1 MARLCDKSFYLGTL
15 VGTLAST
22 IADILASTI
31 AGTHHHSGLAGI
43 HAELVPFHRARTV
56 VVRTPELETE
66 VVVHLSLIKVFLC
79 SSLGMNKDKQ

>member
-15 VGTLAST
+15 VGT
-22 IADILASTI
+22 LASTI

-56 VVRTPELETE
+56 VVRTPELETK

-79 SSLGMNKDKQ
+79 SSLGINKDKQ